1 MNGHLSDEQLAGL
14 VLCEPDKTT
23 LVHLNECSQCR
34 EEIRSLHGLI
44 GAWAEDLAGGE
55 GTSEVFWRQQREAIA
70 TRLARPT
77 WRGRW
82 KHLAWA
88 TATLALVLLAT
99 AVLYRSPAP
108 TENKAK
114 VDDNALLLSIH
125 NSLTSDVPQAL
136 QPVTLLTQEIE
147 RAEETRSTRSD

>member
-1 MNGHLSDEQLAGL
+1 MNGHLSDEQLVGSA
-14 VLCEPDKTT
+14 LCESDKAT
-23 LVHLNECSQCR
+23 LVHLDECSQCR
-34 EEIRSLHGLI
+34 EEIRSLQGLI
-44 GAWAEDLAGGE
+44 GAWVENIAGGA
-55 GTSEVFWRQQREAIA
+55 GTAEVFWRRQGEAIA
-70 TRLARPT
+70 ARLARPT
-77 WRGRW
+77 WPRPS

-108 TENKAK
+108 AVNKAT

-147 RAEETRSTRSD
+147 RAEEARSTRSD